1 MERTYPALVHKD
13 PESDYGVS
21 FPDLPGCITAGT
33 TFEEAREM
41 AREALM
47 LHLEGMAADGEYIP
61 PPCSAD
67 AALAHEDAFDAIAL
81 IVVEALPERT
91 EEEARAA
98 FEAFLASDE
107 YREIYGHPLT
117 EDDLPYY
124 EEPLVS
130 ETVKAGIGLRP
141 VMVDDTERTYA
152 ALVRQDTDG
161 DFGVSFPDLPGCV
174 TAGSALEKA
183 CKMARKALAWH
194 LDGML
199 ANGERIPKPSSAD
212 AVLSHPDVADAS
224 ALIVV
229 KALPE
234 RTEEEARAAFEV
246 FKASPE
252 YAELYGED
260 SVSVSA

>member
-1 MERTYPALVHKD
+1 MERTYTALVHKD
-13 PESDYGVS
+13 PDSDFGVS
-21 FPDLPGCITAGT
+21 FPDLPGCITAGST
-33 TFEEAREM
+33 LAEACEM

-91 EEEARAA
+91 EEEARAVL
-98 FEAFLASDE
+98 EAFLASDE

-141 VMVDDTERTYA
+141 IMVGDTERTYA
-152 ALVRQDTDG
+152 ALVRQDADG
-161 DFGVSFPDLPGCV
+161 DFGVSVPDLPGCV
-174 TAGSALEKA
+174 TAGRTLEKA
-183 CKMARKALAWH
+183 CKMVREALALH

-212 AVLSHPDVADAS
+212 AVLSHPDAADVI

-229 KALPE
+229 EALPE
-234 RTEEEARAAFEV
+234 RTEEEARAAFEA

>member
-1 MERTYPALVHKD
+1 
-13 PESDYGVS
+13 
-21 FPDLPGCITAGT
+21 
-33 TFEEAREM
+33 M
-41 AREALM
+41 AAEALA
-47 LHLEGMAADGEYIP
+47 LHLEGTAADGEYIP

-141 VMVDDTERTYA
+141 IMVGDTERTYA
-152 ALVRQDTDG
+152 ALVRQDADG
-161 DFGVSFPDLPGCV
+161 DFGVRFPDLPGSDA
-174 TAGSALEKA
+174 AGSTLEKA
-183 CKMARKALAWH
+183 CKKAREVLALH
-194 LDGML
+194 LEGMT
-199 ANGERIPKPSSAD
+199 ANGEDIPTPSSAD
-212 AVLSHPDVADAS
+212 VVLTHEDAGDAI

-229 KALPE
+229 EALPE
-234 RTEEEARAAFEV
+234 RTEAEAQEAFEAV
-246 FKASPE
+246 KASPE
-252 YAELYGED
+252 YVELYGED
-260 SVSVSA
+260 AVTMAT